1 MLAAGALVLGPTAAF
16 GALKGPAYPV
26 PDEHGGTTCVAASA
40 VDGAA
45 GKGTGQTWTEGGGTT
60 SPSSATC
67 DGTGT
72 PPDFDLTKFAALYW
86 GIDPSNP
93 PGISLDGGGAGQ
105 PTAAEQMTFSPGRS
119 NRAAGKLVFVGTTQ
133 TSGCRPAP
141 CAPTTTMYP
150 VDTKLTITVTNGNG
164 GAPVVLT
171 DPASVGLP
179 ASVGGVVSITSG
191 VKKFAAN
198 VLFEARDHDAT
209 DTAPYQPA
217 LDYYNSH
224 NHTGIADPQTQ
235 MSIGAVYWWE
245 DLPPVADF
253 TFPTPADGQPV
264 TFTSS
269 ASDPD
274 GTISTYAWNLGDGTS
289 QTGANAPNAT
299 ATYAPG
305 DHTVSLTVTDDE
317 GSTFTRSHSFSI
329 AAPPS
334 PGGGG
339 DTSGAGTSGSGGGT
353 TGSGGGTTSGGGGT
367 PSLALVASLAA
378 AKQKLAAVLKKG
390 LAAALTAN
398 QAATARLKITLPKA
412 TAKKLKLKGAIGT
425 VTVSMTGSGSKA
437 FKVKISK
444 KAAAKLKKL
453 KKVTLVLAGPVT
465 DATGAGRTVTK
476 SITVKK

>member
-1 MLAAGALVLGPTAAF
+1 
-16 GALKGPAYPV
+16 
-26 PDEHGGTTCVAASA
+26 
-40 VDGAA
+40 
-45 GKGTGQTWTEGGGTT
+45 
-60 SPSSATC
+60 
-67 DGTGT
+67 
-72 PPDFDLTKFAALYW
+72 
-86 GIDPSNP
+86 
-93 PGISLDGGGAGQ
+93 
-105 PTAAEQMTFSPGRS
+105 
-119 NRAAGKLVFVGTTQ
+119 
-133 TSGCRPAP
+133 
-141 CAPTTTMYP
+141 
-150 VDTKLTITVTNGNG
+150 VTNGNG
-164 GAPVVLT
+164 GAPVALT

-179 ASVGGVVSITSG
+179 ASVGGVVSITSA

-235 MSIGAVYWWE
+235 MSIGAVYWWQ
-245 DLPPVADF
+245 DLAPTADF
-253 TFPTPADGQPV
+253 TFPAPQAGQPV

-269 ASDPD
+269 ASDSD

-289 QTGANAPNAT
+289 QSGANTPNAT
-299 ATYAPG
+299 ASYEPG

-317 GSTFTRSHSFSI
+317 GTTFTRSHSFTV
-329 AAPPS
+329 ATPPS
-334 PGGGG
+334 SGGGGDTSGGGG
-339 DTSGAGTSGSGGGT
+339 DTSGAGTS
-353 TGSGGGTTSGGGGT
+353 TGSGGGTASGGGGGT
-367 PSLALVASLAA
+367 SSLALTASLAA

-390 LAAALTAN
+390 LAATLTAN
-398 QAATARLKITLPKA
+398 QAATGKLKITLPKA

-465 DATGAGRTVTK
+465 GAAGASRTVTK